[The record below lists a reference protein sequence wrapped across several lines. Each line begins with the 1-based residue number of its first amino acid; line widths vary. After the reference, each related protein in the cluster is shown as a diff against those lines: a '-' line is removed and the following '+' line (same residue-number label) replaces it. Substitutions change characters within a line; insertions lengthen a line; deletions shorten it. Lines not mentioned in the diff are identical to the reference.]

1 MSDEALQEK
10 IEGLK
15 RRVREVQKYELMT
28 TNQYRNQVSLIIDIL
43 EDIAR
48 KV

>member
-1 MSDEALQEK
+1 MSDEVLQAK

-28 TNQYRNQVSLIIDIL
+28 TNQYRNQVSMIIDIL
-43 EDIAR
+43 EEIAQ
-48 KV
+48 KI